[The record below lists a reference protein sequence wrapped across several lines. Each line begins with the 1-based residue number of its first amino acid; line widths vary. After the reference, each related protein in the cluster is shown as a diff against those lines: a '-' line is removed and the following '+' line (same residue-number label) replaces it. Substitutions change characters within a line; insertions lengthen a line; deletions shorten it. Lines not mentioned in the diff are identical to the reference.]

1 MKIYQDLLKLG
12 QDETS
17 RKEFILDAINEH
29 KNTDTYKTA
38 AIAEEY
44 DRRQNTTIKHFRKLL
59 YTTSGA
65 AVDNPFQ
72 ANHKLASGFFPRFV
86 NQQNQFLLGNGLQ
99 LQDHDN
105 KKRLGKNFD
114 QQLQKLGHSALV
126 EGVAFGFWNNDKLHV
141 FRLTEFVPLYDEENG
156 ALMAGIRFWQV
167 AKDKPL
173 RATLYELD
181 GYTEY
186 MHTDKGTATV
196 REKRPYIYKVR
207 QSEVYGD
214 EIYDGE
220 NYPTFPII
228 PLWGNRH
235 HQSELVGLRE
245 QIDCYDLIKSGFA
258 NDLDNASMIYWI
270 IENVGGMED
279 IDLARFLDRMH
290 TTGAASVDSDEG
302 GKVSAH
308 TMDVPYESRTA
319 YLESLEKG
327 MYDDF
332 QALDVSKLAGGQKT
346 ATEIQAAYEPMNMK
360 ADMYEYCVV
369 EFLSD
374 LFAMLDIDDI
384 PMFQRDMI
392 SNQLDVT
399 QMVLMAAP
407 QIGDDMVLK
416 KLPWL
421 SPDEVKIIMDERN
434 AEDFAR
440 FNEVTE
446 NEE

>member
-1 MKIYQDLLKLG
+1 MKTFQDLLKLG

-17 RKEFILDAINEH
+17 RKSFVLEAIDEH
-29 KNTDTYKTA
+29 KKTNLYRTA
-38 AIAEEY
+38 ATAEEY
-44 DRRQNTTIKHFRKLL
+44 DRRENTTIKHFRKLL
-59 YTTSGA
+59 YTTAGA

-114 QQLQKLGHSALV
+114 QQLQKLGHAALV
-126 EGVAFGFWNNDKLHV
+126 EGVAFGFWNNGKLHV

-167 AKDKPL
+167 NKDKPL
-173 RATLYELD
+173 RATLYEVD

-186 MHTDKGTATV
+186 MHTDKGTQTLK
-196 REKRPYIYKVR
+196 EKRAYVYKIR
-207 QSEVYGD
+207 QSEAYGD

-235 HQSELVGLRE
+235 HQSELIGMRE

-270 IENVGGMED
+270 VQNAGGMDDTE
-279 IDLARFLDRMH
+279 LARFLDRMR
-290 TTGAASVDSDEG
+290 TVGAASVDADNG
-302 GKVSAH
+302 AAVSSH

-319 YLESLEKG
+319 YLESLEAG
-327 MYDDF
+327 MYADF
-332 QALDVSKLAGGQKT
+332 QALDVSKLMGGDKT

-360 ADMYEYCVV
+360 ADMYEYCIL
-369 EFLSD
+369 EFLED
-374 LFAMLDIDDI
+374 LFAMLEIDDT
-384 PMFQRDMI
+384 PMFQRDII
-392 SNQLDVT
+392 SNQLEHT

-421 SPDEVKIIMDERN
+421 SPDEVKLIMDERN
-434 AEDFAR
+434 AEDFSR
-440 FNEVTE
+440 FSEVTE
-446 NEE
+446 DE